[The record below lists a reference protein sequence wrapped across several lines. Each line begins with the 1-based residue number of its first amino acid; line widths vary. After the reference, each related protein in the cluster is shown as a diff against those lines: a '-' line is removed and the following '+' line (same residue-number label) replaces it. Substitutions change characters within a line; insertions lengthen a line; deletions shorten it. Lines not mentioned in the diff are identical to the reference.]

1 MLVQKRILRICV
13 CETVQKLYQIR
24 VCLANVNLLPD
35 AGVEHLDEGAELF
48 DEGVEHLDEGA
59 VHLDE
64 GAVHQNPY
72 QDLLVAEQ

>member
-1 MLVQKRILRICV
+1 M
-13 CETVQKLYQIR
+13 
-24 VCLANVNLLPD
+24 NLLPD
-35 AGVEHLDEGAELF
+35 AGVEHLDEEAELR